1 MAVGL
6 LLFIFGGIAA
16 AFFFYSRA
24 SHRKGGWGRVRT
36 DLGIAVVAL
45 LMFAAIGIVKN
56 LGIQRFR
63 DAAGPRFR

>member
-1 MAVGL
+1 MVVGL

-24 SHRKGGWGRVRT
+24 SYRKGGGGRVRT
-36 DLGIAVVAL
+36 DFGIVLVAL
-45 LMFAAIGIVKN
+45 LMFAAIGIVKD

-63 DAAGPRFR
+63 DAAAHGFR

>member
-36 DLGIAVVAL
+36 DFGIALVAL
-45 LMFAAIGIVKN
+45 LKSAAIRSFEN

-63 DAAGPRFR
+63 DAAGHRFR